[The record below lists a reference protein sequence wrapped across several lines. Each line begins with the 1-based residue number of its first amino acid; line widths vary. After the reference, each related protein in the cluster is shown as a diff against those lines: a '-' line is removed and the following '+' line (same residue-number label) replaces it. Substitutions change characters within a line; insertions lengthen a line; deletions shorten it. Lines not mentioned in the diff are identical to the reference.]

1 MDGNEQFISTETLYA
16 SVVNL
21 ADKLKRMT
29 EQCEKLFQL
38 NSDLI
43 AENNQLKALN
53 NRLNTALDIAQ
64 TDLKLVRDANKS
76 LVVAVTETVR

>member
-16 SVVNL
+16 SVNNL
-21 ADKLKRMT
+21 EDRLRRMT
-29 EQCEKLFQL
+29 EQCEKLLQL

-43 AENNQLKALN
+43 AENNQLKVLN